1 MSEGWKMLRC
11 LFATN
16 FQGKWNEKFPQTG
29 LEPLPPVSSI
39 SSHTPHILHH
49 PKSLGQR
56 FTGLQSCSG
65 LLLGT
70 QVGRAGQQLPSKSAA
85 ASSPEGK
92 GSWSPAPGK
101 RLEQGSDPGLRCPRE
116 DSRALHEEP
125 QAELRW
131 IFLSGCSTMTPVR
144 VNHILWEEKEPS
156 RM

>member
-11 LFATN
+11 LFAMN

-70 QVGRAGQQLPSKSAA
+70 QVGRAGQQLASKSAA

-92 GSWSPAPGK
+92 GSWTQ
-101 RLEQGSDPGLRCPRE
+101 LQGRDWSKAQTQG
-116 DSRALHEEP
+116 
-125 QAELRW
+125 
-131 IFLSGCSTMTPVR
+131 
-144 VNHILWEEKEPS
+144 
-156 RM
+156 